1 MQLLFSLCRT
11 IHLYLKATHHLSDLS
26 DCTLSWSSAL
36 HLSFHPRQ
44 AWLEATQVNVA
55 PHQSVLIVVCQILG
69 AMQVVGVVP
78 RQWAMIVCQM
88 QEALQ
93 VEVALY
99 QRVLTACQL
108 LEAMWVEWALCL

>member
-1 MQLLFSLCRT
+1 MIQ
-11 IHLYLKATHHLSDLS
+11 
-26 DCTLSWSSAL
+26 SWTCHCGKPKSTA
-36 HLSFHPRQ
+36 
-44 AWLEATQVNVA
+44 
-55 PHQSVLIVVCQILG
+55 SVLIVVCQILG

-78 RQWAMIVCQM
+78 RQWALIVCQM